1 MWSGFR
7 RFRALNWN
15 RFNPSR
21 GFSAIAWS
29 TLFLLL
35 ALVIIPVVIAQS
47 RRPAPLPPGLVSAER
62 ALIEGKYDD
71 VASLTS
77 SLDPQDPNV
86 AAVRARALIARGQYQ
101 EAETLLRPA
110 AGRAPTSEAALQ
122 LGLLLDMLGRSEAPA
137 ILARMA
143 AASSSNDPKELG
155 RAGRALRALGR
166 SYDANA
172 VYRDAVGLAPK
183 DPALNTGWGELFL
196 DTHQPNEAIK
206 SFRDALEVDEKYAPA
221 LFGAARALAG
231 DDPPQANAAA
241 LKALEINPSDVAVH
255 VFLAD
260 QAIDAGKREE
270 ARQILEKAL
279 AINPASLEALSL
291 RTGLDYVEDKQS
303 DFDAGVTRVLSIA
316 PRHGEVYRMAGE
328 LAARNYRFDEAVS
341 LVRRALE
348 LDSSSAHSLG
358 DLGVHLLRT
367 GDEPT
372 ARRSLEASFKLD
384 PFDVVTYN
392 LLQMMDTLDKF
403 VTVEDGD
410 VVMRMHP
417 DEAPLLLQDYAMP
430 LAHQA
435 LTTLSKRY
443 GFSPKGPTLVE
454 VFPKHDDF
462 AVRNVGLPGM
472 IGALGACFG
481 RVVTMDSPK
490 ARPPGEF
497 QWEATLWHELAH
509 VITLQMSNQRLP
521 RWLSEGISVYEES
534 LARPEWGRSQ
544 EMTFAGMM
552 NAGEVIKLKDLN
564 AAFQNPRLISIAYF
578 QASVLVDY
586 LFKTF
591 GDEGMHKLLRAYGKG
606 LETDDAMKE
615 AFNTTLGSLQGGFDE
630 VIEKRFGAL
639 SRAIKLP
646 EEAKDVRRAPMETL
660 QVLAAKY
667 PDNFPIQLTYGN
679 RLVEDGKKDE
689 ALKVFEHAAVLA
701 PVALGDDNPN
711 LHIAQIALENKDNAR
726 ALTALQ
732 AVLQTDFDN
741 VEAARLLARVM
752 RDAKV
757 TDPAQT
763 RPVYERI
770 IAIDPFDA
778 DAHATLGRIALGR
791 DDAQTAIR
799 EFRAVIALKPVD
811 QAAAYTDLAEGY
823 FKAGRRADARKQ
835 TLTALEIAPSYERAQ
850 DLLLQLSGIKP

>member
-7 RFRALNWN
+7 RFRAPDGQNAA
-15 RFNPSR
+15 PSR

-29 TLFLLL
+29 SLLVLL
-35 ALVIIPVVIAQS
+35 ALIVIPVVIAQT
-47 RRPAPLPPGLVSAER
+47 RKPAPLPPGLVSAQR
-62 ALIEGKYDD
+62 AVLEGRYDE
-71 VASLTS
+71 VNGLTS

-86 AAVRARALIARGQYQ
+86 AGVRARALIARGRYQ

-122 LGLLLDMLGRSEAPA
+122 LGLLLEMLGRSEALP
-137 ILARMA
+137 ILARL
-143 AASSSNDPKELG
+143 AASTTSNDAKELG

-166 SYDANA
+166 SYDANTA
-172 VYRDAVGLAPK
+172 YRDAVGLAPK
-183 DPALNTGWGELFL
+183 DAALNTEWGELFL

-206 SFRDALEVDEKYAPA
+206 SFRDALEVDEKYQPA

-241 LKALEINPSDVAVH
+241 LKALEINPSDVAAH

-260 QAIDAGKREE
+260 QAIDAGKRDE
-270 ARQILEKAL
+270 ARQMLEKAL
-279 AINPASLEALSL
+279 AINPSSLEALAL
-291 RTGLDYVEDKQS
+291 RTSLDYVEDKQEE
-303 DFDAGVTRVLSIA
+303 FNAGVTKVLAIA
-316 PRHGEVYRMAGE
+316 PRHGEVYRLAGD

-348 LDSSSAHSLG
+348 LDSSDAHSLG

-367 GDEPT
+367 GDEPA
-372 ARRSLEASFKLD
+372 ARRALDASFKLD

-417 DEAPLLLQDYAMP
+417 DEAPLLMQDYAMP
-430 LAHQA
+430 LAHRA
-435 LTTLSKRY
+435 LSTLSKRY
-443 GFSPKGPTLVE
+443 GFTPKGPILIE

-509 VITLQMSNQRLP
+509 VVTLQMSNQRLP

-591 GDEGMHKLLRAYGKG
+591 GDDGMHKLLRAYGKG

-630 VIEKRFGAL
+630 VIENRFGAL

-646 EEAKDVRRAPMETL
+646 AEAKDLRRAPIEAL
-660 QVLAAKY
+660 QLLAAKY
-667 PDNFPIQLTYGN
+667 PDNFPVQLAFGN
-679 RLVEDGKKDE
+679 QLAEAGKKDE
-689 ALKVFEHAAVLA
+689 ALEVFEHAAVLA
-701 PVALGDDNPN
+701 PVALGEDNPQ
-711 LHIAQIALENKDNAR
+711 LKIAQIALENKDTAR
-726 ALTALQ
+726 AMSALE
-732 AVLQTDFDN
+732 AVIQTDFDN
-741 VEAARLLARVM
+741 VDAARILARVM
-752 RDAKV
+752 RDEKV
-757 TDPAQT
+757 TDPARL

-770 IAIDPFDA
+770 IAIDPYDA
-778 DAHATLGRIALGR
+778 ESHTILGRLALAR
-791 DDAQTAIR
+791 NDASTAIR

-823 FKAGRRADARKQ
+823 LKGGRRAEARKT
-835 TLTALEIAPSYERAQ
+835 TLMALELAPSYERAQ
-850 DLLLQLSGIKP
+850 DLLLQLSGARP